1 MQSVTRGAAALALGL
16 AACGGSS
23 GPVVGTVVSV
33 TETEVHT
40 ETAALVELDSGRI
53 DGSNEVRIIF
63 DTDVPRCLGAD
74 GPANPRPGVQVRAE
88 PADFVDF
95 DSLDAMAP
103 PTFQVKDVAVDC
115 G

>member
-1 MQSVTRGAAALALGL
+1 MKPVTRETAALALGL

-33 TETEVHT
+33 TETEVQT
-40 ETAALVELDSGRI
+40 EKAALVELDSGTI
-53 DGSNEVRIIF
+53 HGSNEVRIIF

-74 GPANPRPGVQVRAE
+74 GPVNLRAGLQVRAE